1 MAIYIINN
9 KIFKLQKEMNIM
21 FNRNNGAF
29 WGTVIGTS
37 LGIIISSRMKPFNS
51 RKMMKLAKK
60 VKSNVIDGM
69 SSLWD

>member
-1 MAIYIINN
+1 MAIYNINN
-9 KIFKLQKEMNIM
+9 KIFIPQKEMDSM
-21 FNRNNGAF
+21 FSRNNGAF

-51 RKMMKLAKK
+51 KKMIKLARK
-60 VKSNVIDGM
+60 VKSNIWDGM